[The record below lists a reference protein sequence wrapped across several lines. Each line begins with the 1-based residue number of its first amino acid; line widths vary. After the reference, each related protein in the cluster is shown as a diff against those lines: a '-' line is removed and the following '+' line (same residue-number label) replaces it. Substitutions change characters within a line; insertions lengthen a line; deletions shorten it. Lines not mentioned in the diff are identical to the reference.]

1 MTGTLD
7 SIRAAA
13 AAGKILPSTLANL
26 EAWLSAGF
34 LPAWA
39 VASLDELVAGEKWEE
54 LNNRFF
60 KTIAFGTGG
69 MRDRTIAY
77 LPTAAET
84 GTLSKVGTPAHAAVG
99 STMLNDF
106 NIIRA
111 SIGLYN
117 YCAGYLHAKTGR
129 DEKPRI
135 VIAHD
140 VRHFSHHFAEL
151 AASTFTKMGGRAY
164 LFDGPRSTPQLS
176 FSVRYLHT
184 TCGVVIT
191 ASHNPPAYN
200 GFKAYFEDGGQVV
213 SPHAEGIITE
223 VNKVDLASLT
233 RFMEKDLTNVVV
245 LPKGADEA
253 YMAALEENFT
263 DPDLIKR
270 ERPKVVYTAIHGT
283 GAGGTPAVMRK
294 AGVDLTCVEEQMV
307 MDPRFPTVKSPNPE
321 EGAALK
327 MGIDLA
333 EKVGADCVLATDPDA
348 DRMGVAIRGH
358 DGALKL
364 ITGNTIGSLM
374 AEYRIRAF
382 KKAGLLPEAG
392 SPNACMI
399 KTFVTT
405 PLQADIARAHGL
417 KLIDTLTG
425 FKYIGDK
432 LAYYEKT
439 LAKKLYEKE
448 GLVLD
453 YDKCSP
459 EARRKLLLQYSTL
472 YVFGGE
478 ESYGY
483 LATDRV
489 RDKDAN
495 AAAIVFCE
503 MMAALKAEGKTVQD
517 FIDEL
522 YLAYGYY
529 KEELLNIYYEGASG
543 SAKIANI
550 LASYRANPPKE
561 IGGKKVVE
569 FKDFGTTTFRDA
581 DGVEIPRQDFYFVE
595 LEGGYCYAVRGSG
608 TEPKIKFYFF
618 GREKVESKADL
629 EKASAA
635 VSATIAA
642 LKGAVDKDARARAE
656 G

>member
-1 MTGTLD
+1 MTID
-7 SIRAAA
+7 IIRK
-13 AAGKILPSTLANL
+13 AGSDGKLLPSTVKNL

-39 VASLDELVAGEKWEE
+39 LSSIDELVAAGQWEE

-77 LPTAAET
+77 VPAKAET
-84 GTLSKVGTPAHAAVG
+84 GTLNSVGTPEHAAVG

-117 YCAGYLHAKTGR
+117 YCAKYLREKTGR
-129 DEKPRI
+129 DEKPRL

-140 VRHFSHHFAEL
+140 VRHFSKHFAQL

-164 LFDGPRSTPQLS
+164 IFDGPRSTPQLS
-176 FSVRYLHT
+176 YSVRYLHT

-213 SPHAEGIITE
+213 SPHAEGIIDC
-223 VNKVDLASLT
+223 VNAVDLASLT
-233 RFMEKDLTNVVV
+233 KFMEKDMAKVVT
-245 LPKGADEA
+245 LPKAADEA
-253 YMAALEENFT
+253 YQAALIENFT
-263 DPDLIKR
+263 DTALIKR
-270 ERPKVVYTAIHGT
+270 VHPKVVYTPIHGT
-283 GAGGTPAVMRK
+283 GAVATPTVLK
-294 AGVDLTCVEEQMV
+294 NAGVDLVCVEQQLV

-321 EGAALK
+321 NGEALQ
-327 MGIDLA
+327 MGMDLA
-333 EKVGADCVLATDPDA
+333 EKVGAECVLATDPDA
-348 DRMGVAIRGH
+348 DRMGVAIRGR
-358 DGALKL
+358 DGKLKL

-374 AEYRIRAF
+374 AEYRVRAF
-382 KKAGLLPEAG
+382 KAKGLIPAKG
-392 SPNACMI
+392 TKKACMI

-432 LAYYEKT
+432 LAYYEAV

-459 EARRKLLLQYSTL
+459 EARRKLLLKYSTL

-503 MMAALKAEGKTVQD
+503 MLAFLKEQGKSIQD

-522 YLAYGYY
+522 YLNYGYY

-550 LASYRANPPKE
+550 LKSYRANPPKE
-561 IGGKKVVE
+561 IGGRKVVE
-569 FKDFGTTTFRDA
+569 FKDFGVKTFKDA
-581 DGVEIPRQDFYFVE
+581 DGVEIPKQDFYFVE
-595 LEGGYCYAVRGSG
+595 LAGGYCYAVRGSG

-618 GREKVESKADL
+618 GKEAVASKADL
-629 EKASAA
+629 DKAAAA
-635 VSATIAA
+635 VSQTIAA
-642 LKGAVDKDARARAE
+642 LKAAVDKDARARAE
-656 G
+656 MA

>member
-1 MTGTLD
+1 MTIDL
-7 SIRAAA
+7 IRK
-13 AAGKILPSTLANL
+13 AGVEGKLLPASVKNL
-26 EAWLSAGF
+26 ESWLSAGF
-34 LPAWA
+34 LPQWA
-39 VASLDELVAGEKWEE
+39 VASIDELVASGDWEE

-77 LPTAAET
+77 KPAKAET
-84 GTLSKVGTPAHAAVG
+84 GTLNEVGTPEHAAVG

-111 SIGLYN
+111 AIGLYK
-117 YCAGYLHAKTGR
+117 YSAAYLAAKTGR
-129 DEKPRI
+129 AEQPSV

-140 VRHFSHHFAEL
+140 VRHFSKHFAEL
-151 AASTFTKMGGRAY
+151 CAATFAKMGGRAY
-164 LFDGPRSTPQLS
+164 LFEGPRSTPQLS
-176 FSVRYLHT
+176 FSVRYLHA

-213 SPHAEGIITE
+213 SPHAEGIINE
-223 VNKVDLASLT
+223 VNAVDLKSLT
-233 RFMEKDLTNVVV
+233 QFMQKDMSKVIT
-245 LPKGADEA
+245 LPKAADEA
-253 YMAALEENFT
+253 YMAALAENFT
-263 DPDLIKR
+263 DTDLIAKVC
-270 ERPKVVYTAIHGT
+270 PKVVYTAIHGT
-283 GAGGTPAVMRK
+283 GAVGTPTVMRN
-294 AGVDLTCVEEQMV
+294 AGVDVVTVDAQMV

-321 EGAALK
+321 EGEALK
-327 MGIDLA
+327 MGMELA
-333 EKVGADCVLATDPDA
+333 EKVGADVVLATDPDA

-358 DGALKL
+358 DGKLKL

-374 AEYRIRAF
+374 AEYRVRAF
-382 KKAGLLPEAG
+382 KAKGIIPEKG
-392 SPNACMI
+392 SKKACMI

-405 PLQADIARAHGL
+405 PLQADIAKAHGL
-417 KLIDTLTG
+417 KIIDTLTG

-432 LAYYEKT
+432 LHYYEEM
-439 LAKKLYEKE
+439 LAKKLAEKE

-453 YDKCSP
+453 YDNCSP
-459 EARRKLLLQYSTL
+459 AARRKLLLKYSTL

-503 MMAALKAEGKTVQD
+503 MLATLKSQGKSIQD

-522 YLAYGYY
+522 YVNYGYY

-543 SAKIANI
+543 SQKIANI
-550 LASYRANPPKE
+550 LKSYRKSHPKE
-561 IGGKKVVE
+561 IGGRKVVK
-569 FKDFGTTTFRDA
+569 FKDFGVKTFKDA
-581 DGVEIPRQDFYFVE
+581 DGVEIPKQDFYFVE

-618 GREKVESKADL
+618 GKEAVSSKADL
-629 EKASAA
+629 DKANAA
-635 VSATIAA
+635 VSATIAG
-642 LKGAVDKDARARAE
+642 LKAAVDKDARARAE
-656 G
+656 QA

>member
-1 MTGTLD
+1 MILD
-7 SIRAAA
+7 TIRK
-13 AAGKILPSTLANL
+13 AGADGKLLPSTVKNM
-26 EAWLSAGF
+26 EAWLSADF
-34 LPAWA
+34 LPQWA
-39 VASLDELVAGEKWEE
+39 LDSLAELVDAGNWAE

-69 MRDRTIAY
+69 MRDRTIAAT
-77 LPTAAET
+77 PAKAET
-84 GTLSKVGTPAHAAVG
+84 GTLSEVGTPEHAAVG

-111 SIGLYN
+111 AVGLYV
-117 YCAGYLHAKTGR
+117 YSAAYLERKMGR
-129 DEKPRI
+129 PEQPRL

-140 VRHFSHHFAEL
+140 VRHFSKHFAEL
-151 AASTFTKMGGRAY
+151 TAATFTKLGGSAY

-176 FSVRYLHT
+176 FSVRYLKA

-213 SPHAEGIITE
+213 SPHAEGIIDE
-223 VNKVDLASLT
+223 VNSVDLSTLGD
-233 RFMEKDLTNVVV
+233 FMQKDMSKVVT
-245 LPKGADEA
+245 LPKAADEA
-253 YMAALEENFT
+253 YMEALRENFT
-263 DPDLIKR
+263 DTALIAKAA
-270 ERPKVVYTAIHGT
+270 PKVVFTAIHGT
-283 GAGGTPAVMRK
+283 GAVGTPTVLRN
-294 AGVDLTCVEEQMV
+294 AGVEVVTVDEQMV

-327 MGIDLA
+327 MGMDLA
-333 EKVGADCVLATDPDA
+333 EKVGADCVIATDPDA

-358 DGALKL
+358 DGKLKL

-374 AEYRIRAF
+374 AEYRVRAL
-382 KKAGLLPEAG
+382 KAKGWIPQEG
-392 SPNACMI
+392 SPNACLI

-405 PLQADIARAHGL
+405 PLQADIAKAHGL
-417 KLIDTLTG
+417 KVIDTLTG

-432 LAYYEKT
+432 LGQYEQT
-439 LAKKLYEKE
+439 LAEELFKAE

-459 EARRKLLLQYSTL
+459 EARRKLLLKYSTF

-495 AAAIVFCE
+495 AAALVFCE
-503 MMAALKAEGKTVQD
+503 MLASLKAQGRTIAD

-522 YLAYGYY
+522 YVTYGYY

-543 SAKIANI
+543 SQKIQNI
-550 LASYRANPPKE
+550 LKGYRENPPTE
-561 IGGKKVVE
+561 IGGRKVVD
-569 FKDFGTTTFRDA
+569 FKDFGVKIFKDA
-581 DGVEIPRQDFYFVE
+581 DGVEIPKQDFYFVE

-618 GREKVESKADL
+618 GKEAVESKVELD
-629 EKASAA
+629 KAAAA
-635 VSATIAA
+635 VAATMAG
-642 LKGAVDKDARARAE
+642 LKAAVDKDARARAE
-656 G
+656 A

>member
-1 MTGTLD
+1 MATTLD
-7 SIRAAA
+7 LIRKAGTE
-13 AAGKILPSTLANL
+13 GKILPSTLKNL
-26 EAWLSAGF
+26 ESWISAGF

-39 VASLDELVAGEKWEE
+39 TSSLDELVAGEKWEE

-77 LPTAAET
+77 FPTKAET
-84 GTLSKVGTPAHAAVG
+84 GVLSSVGTPAHAAVG

-111 SIGLYN
+111 SMGLYN
-117 YCAGYLHAKTGR
+117 YCAAYLHAKTGR

-140 VRHFSHHFAEL
+140 VRHFSKHFTEL

-164 LFDGPRSTPQLS
+164 IFDGPRSTPQLS

-213 SPHAEGIITE
+213 SPHAEGIIDQ
-223 VNKVDLASLT
+223 VNAADLSSLT

-253 YMAALEENFT
+253 YMAALAENFT
-263 DPDLIKR
+263 DTAVIAKA
-270 ERPKVVYTAIHGT
+270 RPKVVYTPIHGT
-283 GAGGTPAVMRK
+283 GAVGTPTVMRN
-294 AGVDLTCVEEQMV
+294 AGVDVIEVPEQMV

-321 EGAALK
+321 EGEALR
-327 MGIDLA
+327 MGIALA
-333 EKVGADCVLATDPDA
+333 EKTGADCVLATDPDA

-358 DGALKL
+358 DGKLKL

-382 KKAGLLPEAG
+382 KRAGLIPAKG
-392 SPNACMI
+392 TKKACMI

-425 FKYIGDK
+425 FKFIGDK
-432 LAYYEKT
+432 LSYYEKT
-439 LAKKLYEKE
+439 LAKKLIEKE

-453 YDKCSP
+453 YDKCSA
-459 EARRKLLLQYSTL
+459 EARRKLLLKYSTL

-503 MMAALKAEGKTVQD
+503 MMASLKSEGKTVQD

-522 YLAYGYY
+522 YLTYGYY

-550 LASYRANPPKE
+550 LKSYRANPPKS
-561 IGGKKVVE
+561 IGGKKVLK
-569 FKDFGTTTFRDA
+569 FKDFGTMTFKDA
-581 DGVEIPRQDFYFVE
+581 DGVEIPSQDFYFVE
-595 LEGGYCYAVRGSG
+595 LQGGYCYAVRGSG

-618 GREKVESKADL
+618 GKEKVESKSDL
-629 EKASAA
+629 DKAAAA
-635 VSATIAA
+635 VSETMAA
-642 LKGAVDKDARARAE
+642 LKAAVDKDARARAE